1 MVMKI
6 CKSLNEVLSPIKSD
20 MTVFVHA
27 AAATPEYLL
36 AGLIEEA
43 PRLKNVELIH
53 IHTEGEAAYARP
65 EYRDSFRVTNL
76 FVGENVRPYLDYD
89 RVDYLPC
96 FLSEMPELFR
106 SGRKKI
112 NVALLQVSPPDKH
125 GFVSLGVSV
134 DTAKAAA
141 DCADIVIA
149 QINRHMPRVLG
160 DGIIHKDKIDFAIE
174 YDTPLYSPK
183 PKALT
188 ETEKAIGKHI
198 AGLIEDGATLQLG
211 IGAIPNA
218 VCNELLHHRHLGLH
232 TEMWSDGAF
241 ELVKR
246 GIIDNSKKRFH
257 RGKVTSAFLIG
268 SKEMYDFVDDN
279 QTVLNLEASYINYP
293 INIMRN
299 PKVTAINSAVEID
312 LSGQVCA
319 DSVGPRIISGV
330 GGQMDF
336 MRAAALSEGGKPIL
350 ALTSTSKHGHS
361 RIKPVLNLGA
371 GVVTTRAH
379 VHYVVTEYGVVN
391 LYGKSLGERA
401 KALISIAHPDHR
413 ESLERQLFE
422 LNKGRISEKAL
433 MAGPK

>member
-1 MVMKI
+1 MKI
-6 CKSLNEVLSPIKSD
+6 CNTLKEVLSPITSNQ
-20 MTVFVHA
+20 TVFVQA
-27 AAATPEYLL
+27 AAATPEFLL
-36 AGLIEEA
+36 KGLLEEA
-43 PRLKNVELIH
+43 PRLTNVELLH
-53 IHTEGEAAYARP
+53 LHTEGEAAYARP
-65 EYRDSFRVTNL
+65 EYRKSFRVTNF
-76 FVGENVRPYLDYD
+76 FVGENIRPYLDYD

-96 FLSEMPELFR
+96 FLSEMPDLIR
-106 SGRKKI
+106 SGQKKVH
-112 NVALLQVSPPDKH
+112 VALLQVSPPDKH

-160 DGIIHKDKIDFAIE
+160 DGIIHINDIDFAIE
-174 YDTPLYSPK
+174 HDTPLYSPK
-183 PKALT
+183 PKVLT
-188 ETEKAIGKHI
+188 ETEKAIGKNI
-198 AGLIEDGATLQLG
+198 AALIDDGATLQLG

-218 VCNELLHHRHLGLH
+218 VCNELTHHRHLGLH

-241 ELVKR
+241 DLIKR
-246 GIIDNSKKRFH
+246 GVIDNSKKRFH

-279 QTVLNLEASYINYP
+279 MTVLNLEASYINYP

-299 PKVTAINSAVEID
+299 PKVTAVNSAVEID

-361 RIKPVLNLGA
+361 RIKPVLALGA
-371 GVVTTRAH
+371 GVVTSRAH
-379 VHYVVTEYGVVN
+379 IHYVVTEYGVVN
-391 LYGKSLGERA
+391 LYGKTMGERA
-401 KALISIAHPDHR
+401 KALIGIAHPDHR
-413 ESLERQLFE
+413 EELQRALFE
-422 LNKGRISEKAL
+422 LNKGRISSKVS
-433 MAGPK
+433 GV